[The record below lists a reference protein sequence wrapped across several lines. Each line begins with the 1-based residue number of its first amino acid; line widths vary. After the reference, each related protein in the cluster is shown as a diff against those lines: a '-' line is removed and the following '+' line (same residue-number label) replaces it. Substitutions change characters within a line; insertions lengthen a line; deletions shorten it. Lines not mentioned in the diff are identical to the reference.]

1 MFALA
6 GWLAFGAVLARG
18 KNIVQYLHNG
28 DRIAGTIV
36 SEDTNRVVLTTSWI
50 KELAVPLSAIQR
62 RESVTNAVT
71 TVAPAKP
78 EAAAPAPKP
87 KLWKGKLSLGTDT
100 QIGAPGHQ
108 LYTGRL
114 NLNLCDA
121 VQVRPEEILSEY
133 N

>member
-6 GWLAFGAVLARG
+6 GWLAFGALLARG
-18 KNIVQYLHNG
+18 QNVVLYLHNG

-62 RESVTNAVT
+62 CESVTNAVT

-87 KLWKGKLSLGTDT
+87 VALAPKPNPWKGNLSLGTDT
-100 QIGAPGHQ
+100 QVGAPPTINFTPG
-108 LYTGRL
+108 G
-114 NLNLCDA
+114 
-121 VQVRPEEILSEY
+121 
-133 N
+133 